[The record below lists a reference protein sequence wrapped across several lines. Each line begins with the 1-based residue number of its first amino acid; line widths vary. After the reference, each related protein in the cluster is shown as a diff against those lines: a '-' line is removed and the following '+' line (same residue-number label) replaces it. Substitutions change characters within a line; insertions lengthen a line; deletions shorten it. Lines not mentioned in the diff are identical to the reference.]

1 MNENV
6 SYNDCCPSSNQIEKL
21 HDELSVANNERD
33 SAETRCVN
41 LNIALAEKTRQLEKS
56 IAEHRSQKL
65 SLDTLVQCY
74 KVYST
79 SSHLLS
85 VTRKHSSLGSLGHLI
100 QYNFTVVSFKLHK
113 SNSLFIVKSVQ
124 GGLFK

>member
-1 MNENV
+1 MNDNE

-21 HDELSVANNERD
+21 HDELSLANNERD

-41 LNIALAEKTRQLEKS
+41 LNIALAEKTRQLENS

-74 KVYST
+74 KVWYT
-79 SSHLLS
+79 ITL
-85 VTRKHSSLGSLGHLI
+85 
-100 QYNFTVVSFKLHK
+100 NTVKETF
-113 SNSLFIVKSVQ
+113 
-124 GGLFK
+124 

>member
-6 SYNDCCPSSNQIEKL
+6 SYNDYCPSSNQIEKL

-74 KVYST
+74 KVYGI
-79 SSHLLS
+79 SSCYTL
-85 VTRKHSSLGSLGHLI
+85 
-100 QYNFTVVSFKLHK
+100 
-113 SNSLFIVKSVQ
+113 
-124 GGLFK
+124 